1 MGTFCLPSLIFGS
14 LCKINLFSVN
24 WKFFSAI
31 LVTKAVIFIA
41 ILLVTYVIGR
51 KVNRAGL
58 YAIFTTQSNDFAV
71 GLPIVQAI
79 YGLSNPQFQDYV
91 YLLAPISLVILN
103 PIGIIFLEIGKQ
115 QESNATSRL
124 ILIWNV
130 FKSISTNPIIFMTI
144 FGIFGNLIFGGT
156 LPAIIDGFLTT
167 LGNAFGASALFLLG
181 LNMVSRTRQK
191 PKGSVWIAPVI
202 LIITKTIVMPLIARE
217 IVSTFN
223 VGANAT
229 ATQEW
234 SSFAFL
240 YGTFP
245 PAPGAFVY
253 AVKYDVQKEL
263 LATTLVASTFVSAP
277 IMFISAR
284 LLSIKSVNPSDYIQD
299 LDNFLLDISIVSLF
313 ACLWVIFVLINSKKC
328 REMPHLLTLLLT
340 VSQACGCIGAILW
353 SVSNCH
359 HGWKLY
365 LEFIFF
371 AFGVYASRINTA
383 LIGITLL
390 MLMRRT
396 QRCTIIKMR
405 PYMIVTG
412 VLTPILLV
420 LVMLTVIKNEVE
432 PHGDK
437 TDPNFQYGNTQ
448 AMVSLILLSW
458 SFLTTILSLIFGQRS
473 SRRFNEPVSRSNSE
487 DDPSRYLLEDSIN
500 AVENSEAL
508 IEEIEDLSG
517 PPSSGCSSS
526 CRARVGAGR
535 YRCDSEQ
542 RDYNSSLLERYAVPP
557 AREALDTSLE
567 DDNHDSMDLI
577 KHTILLLCLCCS
589 MFVGIAICL
598 WTLVMEKMTGIY
610 IELLFLDGFLNFG
623 QGLFTFAIFGLDAKY
638 VLVPL
643 RKWLRRRI
651 YGQESL
657 NLPHWED
664 LETETKMHC
673 QQFLKHHMSNCMETL
688 VRDVR
693 HNLMTF
699 KAVFRGSELVD
710 WLLEADLVSNRM
722 DGVVYARHLVK
733 GRVLR
738 HIDNYLDFYDDHF
751 LYTFAR

>member
-31 LVTKAVIFIA
+31 LVTKAVIFFGV
-41 ILLVTYVIGR
+41 LLVTYVVGR
-51 KVNRAGL
+51 KVNKAGL

-115 QESNATSRL
+115 QNNANASSSSRL
-124 ILIWNV
+124 TLIWNV

-156 LPAIIDGFLTT
+156 LPTIIDGFLTT

-263 LATTLVASTFVSAP
+263 LATALVACTFVSAP

-284 LLSIKSVNPSDYIQD
+284 LLSIKSVNPGDYIQD

-313 ACLWVIFVLINSKKC
+313 ACLWVIFVLINSKKWK
-328 REMPHLLTLLLT
+328 EMPHLVTLLLT

-365 LEFIFF
+365 LEFVFF

-390 MLMRRT
+390 LLMRRT
-396 QRCTIIKMR
+396 QRCTILKMR
-405 PYMIVTG
+405 PYMIVIG
-412 VLTPILLV
+412 VLTPGLLV

-437 TDPNFQYGNTQ
+437 TDPNFQYGMTQ

-458 SFLTTILSLIFGQRS
+458 SFLTTILSLIIGQRS
-473 SRRFNEPVSRSNSE
+473 SRRFNEPVSRANSE
-487 DDPSRYLLEDSIN
+487 DDPSRYLLEDAIG
-500 AVENSEAL
+500 NS
-508 IEEIEDLSG
+508 
-517 PPSSGCSSS
+517 
-526 CRARVGAGR
+526 
-535 YRCDSEQ
+535 
-542 RDYNSSLLERYAVPP
+542 
-557 AREALDTSLE
+557 
-567 DDNHDSMDLI
+567 
-577 KHTILLLCLCCS
+577 
-589 MFVGIAICL
+589 
-598 WTLVMEKMTGIY
+598 
-610 IELLFLDGFLNFG
+610 FL
-623 QGLFTFAIFGLDAKY
+623 TF
-638 VLVPL
+638 
-643 RKWLRRRI
+643 
-651 YGQESL
+651 
-657 NLPHWED
+657 
-664 LETETKMHC
+664 
-673 QQFLKHHMSNCMETL
+673 
-688 VRDVR
+688 
-693 HNLMTF
+693 
-699 KAVFRGSELVD
+699 
-710 WLLEADLVSNRM
+710 
-722 DGVVYARHLVK
+722 
-733 GRVLR
+733 
-738 HIDNYLDFYDDHF
+738 
-751 LYTFAR
+751 

>member
-1 MGTFCLPSLIFGS
+1 MFNLVFSRFNFLSDSESKGLATFVGTFCLPSLIFGS

-31 LVTKAVIFIA
+31 LVTKAVIFFGV
-41 ILLVTYVIGR
+41 LLVTYVVGR
-51 KVNRAGL
+51 KVNKAGL

-115 QESNATSRL
+115 QDNATSSSRL
-124 ILIWNV
+124 TLIWNV

-156 LPAIIDGFLTT
+156 LPTIIDGFLTT

-263 LATTLVASTFVSAP
+263 LATALVACTFISAP

-284 LLSIKSVNPSDYIQD
+284 LLSIKSVNPGDYIQD

-313 ACLWVIFVLINSKKC
+313 ACLWVIFVLINSKKWK
-328 REMPHLLTLLLT
+328 EMPHLVTLLLT

-390 MLMRRT
+390 LLMRRT
-396 QRCTIIKMR
+396 QRCTILKMR
-405 PYMIVTG
+405 PYMIVIG
-412 VLTPILLV
+412 VLTPGLLV

-437 TDPNFQYGNTQ
+437 TDPNFQYGMTQ

-458 SFLTTILSLIFGQRS
+458 SFLTTILSLIIGQRS

-487 DDPSRYLLEDSIN
+487 DDPSRYLLED
-500 AVENSEAL
+500 
-508 IEEIEDLSG
+508 
-517 PPSSGCSSS
+517 
-526 CRARVGAGR
+526 
-535 YRCDSEQ
+535 
-542 RDYNSSLLERYAVPP
+542 
-557 AREALDTSLE
+557 
-567 DDNHDSMDLI
+567 
-577 KHTILLLCLCCS
+577 
-589 MFVGIAICL
+589 AIGN
-598 WTLVMEKMTGIY
+598 V
-610 IELLFLDGFLNFG
+610 
-623 QGLFTFAIFGLDAKY
+623 
-638 VLVPL
+638 
-643 RKWLRRRI
+643 
-651 YGQESL
+651 
-657 NLPHWED
+657 
-664 LETETKMHC
+664 
-673 QQFLKHHMSNCMETL
+673 
-688 VRDVR
+688 
-693 HNLMTF
+693 
-699 KAVFRGSELVD
+699 
-710 WLLEADLVSNRM
+710 
-722 DGVVYARHLVK
+722 
-733 GRVLR
+733 
-738 HIDNYLDFYDDHF
+738 
-751 LYTFAR
+751 